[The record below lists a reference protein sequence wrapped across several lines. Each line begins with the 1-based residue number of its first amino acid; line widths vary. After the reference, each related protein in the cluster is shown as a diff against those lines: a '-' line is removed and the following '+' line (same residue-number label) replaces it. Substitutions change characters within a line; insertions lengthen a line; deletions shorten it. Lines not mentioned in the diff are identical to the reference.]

1 MVINDKNWVTENT
14 HFLLAYSGINR
25 MKALNK
31 LLQLKM
37 IDYVYENNFLD
48 SSRETYKVAILK
60 RRQTRGISS
69 KSLEIYAVF
78 VVKKRASLLITLS
91 D

>member
-1 MVINDKNWVTENT
+1 
-14 HFLLAYSGINR
+14 
-25 MKALNK
+25 
-31 LLQLKM
+31 M

-48 SSRETYKVAILK
+48 SSRETDKVAILK
-60 RRQTRGISS
+60 RRQTRGIAS

-78 VVKKRASLLITLS
+78 DVKKRASLLITLS

>member
-1 MVINDKNWVTENT
+1 
-14 HFLLAYSGINR
+14 
-25 MKALNK
+25 
-31 LLQLKM
+31 M

-48 SSRETYKVAILK
+48 SSRETGKAAILK
-60 RRQTRGISS
+60 RRQTRGIST

-78 VVKKRASLLITLS
+78 EVKKRASRLITLS

>member
-1 MVINDKNWVTENT
+1 MPVRGGHVGA
-14 HFLLAYSGINR
+14 HGGRRA
-25 MKALNK
+25 
-31 LLQLKM
+31 KM

-48 SSRETYKVAILK
+48 SSRETDKVAILN
-60 RRQTRGISS
+60 RRQTRGISI

-78 VVKKRASLLITLS
+78 DVKKRASLLITLS